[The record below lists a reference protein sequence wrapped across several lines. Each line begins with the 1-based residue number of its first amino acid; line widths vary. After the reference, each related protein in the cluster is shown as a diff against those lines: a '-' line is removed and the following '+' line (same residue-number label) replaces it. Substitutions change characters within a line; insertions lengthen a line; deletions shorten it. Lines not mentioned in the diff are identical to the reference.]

1 MPTRLVEIKPLGTG
15 WDWTMMAALIALI
28 PAGVLWLGFQHAG
41 RSLQDL
47 TEAEGRVPGRGVRVA
62 TVPRGNLRFLDDL
75 RQPKEG
81 HDDRR
86 QDGAAR
92 AA

>member
-1 MPTRLVEIKPLGTG
+1 MQSTT
-15 WDWTMMAALIALI
+15 IA
-28 PAGVLWLGFQHAG
+28 V
-41 RSLQDL
+41 
-47 TEAEGRVPGRGVRVA
+47 GRVPGRGVRVA